1 MGPTLVTYGETM
13 LRLNPADAGQ
23 RVVDA
28 AGFTARAGGSESN
41 VAVSLAR
48 LGMRTRHLTRLPEGP
63 LGDRVAGELAAT
75 GVDVSGIARGGSRVG
90 VYWTETGIGPR
101 PSTVLYDREGSAF
114 AEGWASDYPAE
125 VWDGAVGLHVSGITS
140 ALSAHCATELVKL
153 VDSRPEGVK
162 LSLDLNY
169 RSALWR
175 WVADEDTTVAE
186 VMWDLASRAD
196 VLFANETDLRDCL
209 GLDVDDTSTS
219 EQLHQAALEV
229 YARLPRLAHLVLSH
243 RESPSAS
250 ENRFGGM
257 IFTRNAAGVIAD
269 VAQPRT
275 VAPVVDRFGTGDAF
289 AAGVLDGL
297 LGGRG
302 AASAVEFGVALA
314 ALCHTVAGDHSRFS
328 RVDVERCAAD
338 ASGRV
343 IR

>member
-1 MGPTLVTYGETM
+1 MGGTLVTYGETM
-13 LRLNPADAGQ
+13 LRLNPADAGE
-23 RVVDA
+23 RLVDA
-28 AGFTARAGGSESN
+28 TGFTARAGGSESN
-41 VAVSLAR
+41 VAVALAR
-48 LGMRTRHLTRLPEGP
+48 LGMRSRHLTRLPAGS
-63 LGDRVAGELAAT
+63 LGDRVVGELAAA

-90 VYWTETGIGPR
+90 LYWTETGSGPR

-114 AEGWASDYPAE
+114 AEGWASDYPSS
-125 VWDGAVGLHVSGITS
+125 VWDDAAGLHVSGITS

-162 LSLDLNY
+162 FSLDLNY

-209 GLDVDDTSTS
+209 GLDIDDESTP
-219 EQLHQAALEV
+219 EQLDRAVQEV
-229 YARLPRLAHLVLSH
+229 YRRLPRLAHLALSH
-243 RESPSAS
+243 RESLSAS

-257 IFTRNAAGVIAD
+257 LFTRTDGGISAESAA
-269 VAQPRT
+269 PRT
-275 VAPVVDRFGTGDAF
+275 VVPVTDRFGTGDAF
-289 AAGVLDGL
+289 AAGVIDGL

-302 AASAVEFGVALA
+302 PGAAVEFGVALA
-314 ALCHTVAGDHSRFS
+314 ALCHTVSGDHSRFS
-328 RVDVERCAAD
+328 RADVERCVAD

-343 IR
+343 VR